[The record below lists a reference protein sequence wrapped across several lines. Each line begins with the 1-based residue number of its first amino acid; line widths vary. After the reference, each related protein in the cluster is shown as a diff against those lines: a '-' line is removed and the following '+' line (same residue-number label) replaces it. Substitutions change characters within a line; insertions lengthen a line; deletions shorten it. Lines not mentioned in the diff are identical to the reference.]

1 MPLATLMLHLEP
13 VEGGKLRSIQ
23 QAASEHLK
31 QLVARIGYKDLSA
44 SDNSGL
50 VRQEAVHGQGR
61 AWSSWLHGPGCSSQ
75 SVWG

>member
-50 VRQEAVHGQGR
+50 VSQASAAAEGQ
-61 AWSSWLHGPGCSSQ
+61 
-75 SVWG
+75 